1 MGRLVDLA
9 GYAINSMAGRGARS
23 ALFVPAVAMLVAA
36 WALASPARADEYKI
50 YSPLV
55 VKGENE
61 FEFRAYDA
69 QDSSPQLNGDQ
80 QYRVSYERG
89 VTNNW
94 VTEIYAVMANPP
106 GGNFHT
112 HNIEL
117 ENRFQLTPMGKYW
130 ATLGLYQALEIP
142 THAGIPYDLELMPLI
157 QVQSGRRLAIAN
169 LDFERSFGTNRER
182 GTIFSYRLL
191 LEYKLYQAFSPALE
205 FHGEPGPLG
214 SFHPLEDQDHE
225 IGPAIYGV
233 SYFRNYQT
241 INYSTALLFGA
252 TPASPDVR
260 IVFRFAYEFFTF

>member
-1 MGRLVDLA
+1 LG
-9 GYAINSMAGRGARS
+9 
-23 ALFVPAVAMLVAA
+23 LFVLAIATLSTA
-36 WALASPARADEYKI
+36 WVLPSPARADEYKI

-89 VTNNW
+89 LTNNW
-94 VTEIYAVMANPP
+94 VTEVYAVMANPP

-142 THAGIPYDLELMPLI
+142 TRAGIPYSLELMPLI

-169 LDFERSFGTNRER
+169 LDFERNFGTNREH

-214 SFHPLEDQDHE
+214 SFHPLDGQDHE

-252 TPASPDVR
+252 TAASPDVR
-260 IVFRFAYEFFTF
+260 IVFRFAYEFFTFD